1 VRSAIDAILQDLR
14 YAVRMLRKSPVFTI
28 IALLVITLGTGAVT
42 TIFSM
47 ANAVA
52 LRPLPGVS
60 NIDEVVEVH
69 RSLPERASN
78 GNDWVSYP
86 AYRYL
91 RDGAAARPVADV
103 AAWSMMPFT
112 INAGDES
119 VAAQGSIVTGNYF
132 SVLGVRPALGRF
144 FAPDEDGVPG
154 AHPVIVLSH
163 RFWTTRLAGDSSVI
177 GSTVRVN
184 GQALTVVGVAPPKF
198 GGVFALLRTD
208 AWVPMAMLPQV
219 GRGSDLLTNPG
230 PGWLQMFA
238 RVGRGAD
245 HDAVQRELSR
255 IMAQWVTD
263 GGEPADHPDR
273 RYTAVRLSS
282 LSGLP
287 YDMKGRVLGF
297 MALLLGA
304 SALVLL
310 IASLNVAAMLL
321 ARAVSR
327 RRETAVR
334 LALGATRGRLV
345 RQLLTESLLLYAL
358 GAVGG
363 VLIAFYTTPLLARL
377 PVPVN
382 LPLALDFSPDARV
395 LAFTLVVSLVTG
407 VVFGLVPALQSA
419 RVDINARLRNDSSG
433 AGSRRSTAQNVLI
446 AGQMAVSLLL
456 LVAAGLFLRALDRG
470 HRVDLGFDTSNVAI
484 ADFLLGMSRY
494 DDVKARQFY
503 RGLKGELAQ
512 APGVVAVTYAQDV
525 PLGTYNSAP
534 LRIEGSAVTP
544 ANESG
549 TRVPFIEVDAGYFE
563 VLRMPIVEGRGF
575 IDADDERAVRVAVIN
590 QEFAR
595 RFWPTGGAVGRTFD
609 RGKETITVVGVAHD
623 AKYSSLRET
632 LQPFVYF
639 PMAQSAQPSGNAVLL
654 VRTSGDPTRLAPAI
668 RAAVRAL
675 DPLLPVPTVTTLSA
689 ATSGVLA
696 PQRMAALVT
705 AVLGFIGLLLAAV
718 GLYGIV
724 AYLVGQR
731 TREIGVRMALGASHA
746 DVLRLVVLDGMRPVA
761 IGMAIG
767 LVLAV
772 GVTRLLMSFLLGVSP
787 LDTVTFVAGAA
798 LLTAVALMA
807 SWLPARRAAT
817 TDPVR
822 ALRAE

>member
-1 VRSAIDAILQDLR
+1 MLQDLR
-14 YAVRMLRKSPVFTI
+14 YAVRMLGKSPVFTA
-28 IALLVITLGTGAVT
+28 IAVLVITLGTGAVT

-47 ANAVA
+47 ANAIA

-60 NIDEVVEVH
+60 NVDDLVEVH
-69 RSLPERASN
+69 RSRPGAAID

-86 AYRYL
+86 LYRYL
-91 RDGAAARPVADV
+91 RDGAASRRIADV
-103 AAWSMMPFT
+103 AAWSMMPLT
-112 INAGDES
+112 ITTSDES
-119 VAAQGSIVTGNYF
+119 IAAQGTMATGNYF
-132 SVLGVRPALGRF
+132 TVLGVRPALGRF
-144 FAPDEDGVPG
+144 FAPGDTTPG
-154 AHPVIVLSH
+154 AHPVVVVSH
-163 RFWTTRLAGDSSVI
+163 GFWMNRLGGDSSVI
-177 GSTVRVN
+177 GRTVRVN
-184 GQALTVVGVAPPKF
+184 SYAFTVIGVAPPKF

-208 AWVPMAMLPQV
+208 AWVPMAMMPQF
-219 GRGSDLLTNPG
+219 GRGNDLLTDVR
-230 PGWLQMFA
+230 PGWLQLFA
-238 RVGRGAD
+238 RVRSGVSQDVA
-245 HDAVQRELSR
+245 QRDLAQLT
-255 IMAQWVTD
+255 AQWVAE
-263 GGEPADHPDR
+263 GNEPADHPDR
-273 RYTAVRLSS
+273 RNTSAQLAS
-282 LSGLP
+282 LTGLP
-287 YDMKGRVLGF
+287 YDMHGRVIGF
-297 MALLLGA
+297 MALMLGA
-304 SALVLL
+304 SGLVLL

-321 ARAVSR
+321 ARAVAR

-363 VLIAFYTTPLLARL
+363 VFVAYYTTPLLARL
-377 PVPVN
+377 PLPMN

-395 LAFTLVVSLVTG
+395 LVFTLVVSLVTG
-407 VVFGLVPALQSA
+407 VAFGLAPALQSA
-419 RVDINARLRNDSSG
+419 RVDINARLRNDSAGS
-433 AGSRRSTAQNVLI
+433 GSRRSAAQNTLI

-470 HRVDLGFDTSNVAI
+470 HRVDLGFDTSNVAVS
-484 ADFLLGMSRY
+484 DLFLGAARY
-494 DDVKARQFY
+494 DDVRTRQFY
-503 RGLKGELAQ
+503 RALKDELAQ

-525 PLGTYNSAP
+525 PLGTYNSVA
-534 LRIEGSAVTP
+534 LRIDGSAVPPT
-544 ANESG
+544 NESG
-549 TRVPFIEVDAGYFE
+549 TRVSFSEADAGYFE

-575 IDADDERAVRVAVIN
+575 TDADNERSLRVAVIN

-595 RFWPTGGAVGRTFD
+595 RFWPTGDAVGRTFT

-639 PMAQSAQPSGNAVLL
+639 PMAQAAQPSGNAELF
-654 VRTSGDPTRLAPAI
+654 VRTSGDPTRVAPAI
-668 RAAVRAL
+668 RAAVRQL
-675 DPLLPVPTVTTLSA
+675 DPLLPTPAVTTLSSV
-689 ATSGVLA
+689 TSGVLA

-705 AVLGFIGLLLAAV
+705 AVLGAAGLLLAAV

-731 TREIGVRMALGASHA
+731 TREIGVRMALGASQR
-746 DVLRLVVLDGMRPVA
+746 DVLRLVVVDGMRPVA

-767 LVLAV
+767 LLLAV

-798 LLTAVALMA
+798 LLTTVALLA
-807 SWLPARRAAT
+807 SWLPARRAAA